1 MAFDKTHSDNMT
13 YYRNNQIR
21 KLKSKLV
28 LYDDD
33 PNKEERL
40 EKHLCKS
47 CFYVYNDGWAGQ
59 AFTDKNCEDC
69 GKEMIFS
76 TTNTDSFCI
85 ECAKKNNV
93 CKHCGGAIE

>member
-1 MAFDKTHSDNMT
+1 MFDKQYSDNT
-13 YYRNNQIR
+13 THFRDNSIN
-21 KLKSKLV
+21 KLKKKISQ
-28 LYDDD
+28 YDDD
-33 PNKEERL
+33 PMKETRV
-40 EKHLCKS
+40 EKQLCKS